1 MHGTNLKWVY
11 EEAAYMEIN
20 KDRMNSK
27 INQTAKR
34 TWPALRLLSLST
46 HTQTQGRRARR
57 GFLFSSSTRSSSRH
71 ASRDDHA

>member
-34 TWPALRLLSLST
+34 TWPALHLLSLS

-57 GFLFSSSTRSSSRH
+57 GFLFSSSSRH
-71 ASRDDHA
+71 ASRDHA

>member
-34 TWPALRLLSLST
+34 TWPALRLLSLT
-46 HTQTQGRRARR
+46 HRHKDDVR
-57 GFLFSSSTRSSSRH
+57 GEGFYSVVVRSSSRH
-71 ASRDDHA
+71 ASRHDHA